1 MPFFG
6 HIFEQNFGHIFG
18 PSQGD
23 VVILFLVNPF
33 NPVPLFDD
41 PKFSDEVFSHFK
53 ELRFFMIIIITAHL
67 KCFAD
72 YQYSNLLFIQTLHR
86 IFGENFKNWENI
98 TVHIK

>member
-53 ELRFFMIIIITAHL
+53 ELRFFY
-67 KCFAD
+67 D
-72 YQYSNLLFIQTLHR
+72 YYNNRSLEVLRRLSIFKSSFHSNSPP
-86 IFGENFKNWENI
+86 
-98 TVHIK
+98 HIW